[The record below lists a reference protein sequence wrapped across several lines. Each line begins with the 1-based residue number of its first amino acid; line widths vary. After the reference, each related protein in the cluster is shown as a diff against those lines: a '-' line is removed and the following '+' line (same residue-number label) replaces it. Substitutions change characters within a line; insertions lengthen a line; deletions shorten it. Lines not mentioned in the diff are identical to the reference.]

1 MNTTLQKSL
10 TKNIEDFLTG
20 LNKKKIP
27 FNYKTAVQLLKF
39 CIENNEMF
47 AVKYDKKDK
56 KMKTQ
61 EQMNQSTF
69 TEKEQ
74 GGTNK

>member
-10 TKNIEDFLTG
+10 LKNIEDFLAG
-20 LNKKKIP
+20 LAKKKLS
-27 FNYKTAVQLLKF
+27 FNNKTAVELLKF

-56 KMKTQ
+56 KIKT
-61 EQMNQSTF
+61 
-69 TEKEQ
+69 
-74 GGTNK
+74 